1 MTTSTRPTNPPT
13 PGLPAPVARP
23 ASRRRRRL
31 AAAALA
37 AALGLGGAASAA
49 AATPAAGPAG
59 PAPAGGPGTCS
70 LDGATVR
77 ATSAAPSPL
86 GDTFT
91 AYADSGA
98 GWTGADSTYSVPLR
112 DGSLAWIFSDTFLG
126 PVRPDGSRPESTPF
140 LNNSIVL
147 QRGDDLSTVT
157 GGTPDAPESIVGP
170 DPDGAWHWFGAGLAT
185 RPGDLQVGVLEFA
198 RFGSGTWDWGWSESS
213 VATLDTD
220 TWQVTSVDPL
230 PSSAGVQW
238 ASWYQRSGGHV
249 LVYGVEDQ
257 GAQKYMHVA
266 KVLGGDLADT
276 DRWRY
281 WDGERWVRDEA
292 ASARVLAGVANE
304 YSVTPYRD
312 GWLLVTQ
319 DTSVPFS
326 DEIKAYVS
334 CSPTGP
340 FTSGT
345 TIHRMPEVGAAGSY
359 GDPDVIAYN
368 AHEHPELRDD
378 DTLLLT
384 YNVNSVDPDDL
395 YADVSI
401 YRPRF
406 VEVTLDVR

>member
-1 MTTSTRPTNPPT
+1 MTMTNPST
-13 PGLPAPVARP
+13 ALT
-23 ASRRRRRL
+23 
-31 AAAALA
+31 AAALV
-37 AALGLGGAASAA
+37 AALTLSGAATA
-49 AATPAAGPAG
+49 AATPAGPARDG
-59 PAPAGGPGTCS
+59 AACS
-70 LDGATVR
+70 LDGAAIR
-77 ATSAAPSPL
+77 ATAAPSPL

-91 AYADSGA
+91 AYADTGT

-126 PVRPDGSRPESTPF
+126 PVHPDGSRPESTPF

-147 QRGDDLSTVT
+147 QDGDDLTTIT
-157 GGTPDAPESIVGP
+157 GGTPEAPESIVGQ

-185 RPGDLQVGVLEFA
+185 RAGDLQVGVLQFA
-198 RFGSGTWDWGWSESS
+198 RFGPGPWDWGWSESA

-230 PSSAGVQW
+230 PSSADVQW
-238 ASWYQRSGGHV
+238 ASWYQRSGGHT
-249 LVYGVEDQ
+249 LVYGVEDR
-257 GAQKYMHVA
+257 GAEKYMHVA
-266 KVLGGDLADT
+266 KVRGGDLAAR
-276 DRWRY
+276 DRWLF

-292 ASARVLAGVANE
+292 ASARVMPGVANE

-340 FTSGT
+340 FTGGE
-345 TIHRMPEVGAAGSY
+345 TIHRMPEVGAAGTY
-359 GDPDVIAYN
+359 GNPNVIAYN
-368 AHEHPELRDD
+368 AHEHPELRDG
-378 DTLLLT
+378 DTLLVT

-406 VEVTLDVR
+406 VEITLDVR

>member
-1 MTTSTRPTNPPT
+1 MDSTRRN
-13 PGLPAPVARP
+13 
-23 ASRRRRRL
+23 
-31 AAAALA
+31 ALA
-37 AALGLGGAASAA
+37 ATLACGLTLAAGLTTAVPAA
-49 AATPAAGPAG
+49 AATPAGAAHS
-59 PAPAGGPGTCS
+59 CS
-70 LDGATVR
+70 LDGATVT
-77 ATSAAPSPL
+77 ATATAPSPL
-86 GDTFT
+86 QDTFSS
-91 AYADSGA
+91 YGDSGA

-112 DGSLAWIFSDTFLG
+112 DGRSAWIFSDTFLG
-126 PVRPDGSRPESTPF
+126 PVEADGSRPQTTPF

-147 QRGDDLSTVT
+147 QDGDTLSTVT
-157 GGTPDAPESIVGP
+157 GGTPAAPESIVGP
-170 DPDGAWHWFGAGLAT
+170 DPDGDWHWFGAGLTT

-198 RFGSGTWDWGWSESS
+198 RFGTGTWDWGWSGSS

-230 PSSAGVQW
+230 PSGAGVQW
-238 ASWYQRSGGHV
+238 ASWYQRSGGDV
-249 LVYGVEDQ
+249 LVYGVEDR
-257 GAQKYMHVA
+257 GAEKFMHVA
-266 KVLGGDLADT
+266 KVLGGDLAAT
-276 DRWRY
+276 ARWRY

-292 ASARVLAGVANE
+292 ASARVMSGVANE

-326 DEIKAYVS
+326 NEIKAYVS

-340 FTSGT
+340 FTGGA
-345 TIHRMPEVGAAGSY
+345 TIHRMPEVGAWGTY

-378 DTLLLT
+378 DTLLVT

-406 VEVTLDVR
+406 VEITLDVQH

>member
-1 MTTSTRPTNPPT
+1 MTRTN
-13 PGLPAPVARP
+13 
-23 ASRRRRRL
+23 SRRGRRL
-31 AAAALA
+31 AAAAMAGALTLA
-37 AALGLGGAASAA
+37 GATT
-49 AATPAAGPAG
+49 AATTTATAADRG
-59 PAPAGGPGTCS
+59 APACS
-70 LDGATVR
+70 LDGATVQ
-77 ATSAAPSPL
+77 ATRAAPAPL

-91 AYADSGA
+91 AYADSGV

-126 PVRPDGSRPESTPF
+126 PVAPDGSRPQSTPF

-147 QRGDDLSTVT
+147 QDGAALRTVT
-157 GGTPDAPESIVGP
+157 GGTADAPESIVGP

-185 RPGDLQVGVLEFA
+185 RRGDLQVGVLEFA
-198 RFGSGTWDWGWSESS
+198 RFGEGTWDWGWSGSS

-230 PSSAGVQW
+230 PSGAGIQW

-249 LVYGVEDQ
+249 LVYGVEDR
-257 GAQKYMHVA
+257 GGEKFMHVA

-276 DRWRY
+276 GRWRY
-281 WDGERWVRDEA
+281 WDGSAWVRDEA
-292 ASARVLAGVANE
+292 ASARVMAGVANE

-326 DEIKAYVS
+326 DEIKAFVS

-340 FTSGT
+340 FTGGA

-378 DTLLLT
+378 DTLLVT

-406 VEVTLDVR
+406 VEITLDVRH

>member
-1 MTTSTRPTNPPT
+1 MTTSST
-13 PGLPAPVARP
+13 A
-23 ASRRRRRL
+23 RRRTTPPAGHAPTRVGRV
-31 AAAALA
+31 AAAAVA
-37 AALGLGGAASAA
+37 GALVLSGAATTAVA
-49 AATPAAGPAG
+49 
-59 PAPAGGPGTCS
+59 APAERAGAVGAARAGACS
-70 LDGATVR
+70 LEGATLE
-77 ATSAAPSPL
+77 ASAVAPSPL
-86 GDTFT
+86 GDTFS
-91 AYADSGA
+91 AYADTGA

-126 PVRPDGSRPESTPF
+126 PVEADGSRPQSTPF

-147 QRGDDLSTVT
+147 QDGDELSTVT
-157 GGTPDAPESIVGP
+157 GGTAGDPESIVGP

-185 RPGDLQVGVLEFA
+185 RAGDLQVGVLDFA
-198 RFGSGTWDWGWSESS
+198 RFGSGTWDWGWSGSS

-220 TWQVTSVDPL
+220 TWQVSSIDPL

-238 ASWYQRSGGHV
+238 ASWYQRSGGSV
-249 LVYGVEDQ
+249 LVYGVEDR

-276 DRWRY
+276 GRWRY

-292 ASARVLAGVANE
+292 ASARVMPGVANE

-326 DEIKAYVS
+326 DEIKASVS

-340 FTSGT
+340 FTGAT
-345 TIHRMPEVGAAGSY
+345 TIHRMPEVGAGGSY

-378 DTLLLT
+378 DTLLVT

-406 VEVTLDVR
+406 VEITLDVRH